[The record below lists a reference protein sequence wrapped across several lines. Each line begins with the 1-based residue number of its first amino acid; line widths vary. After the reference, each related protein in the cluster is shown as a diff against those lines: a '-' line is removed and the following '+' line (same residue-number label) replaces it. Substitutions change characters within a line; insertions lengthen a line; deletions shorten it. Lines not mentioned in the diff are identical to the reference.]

1 MTDALDALRR
11 VDFDWVRTLDSIW
24 IDTTPTGGPNERL
37 VPDIVAD
44 LHRKARQP
52 ADRALGRVLVG
63 QSGIGKTH
71 LVGQLRRE
79 AWRTGAWFVPL
90 DVLGL
95 TDFWRSAALS
105 FVTALLQTMP
115 DGRRQSDAVLAG
127 VARRFRVEAQVEA
140 AFNTPNMDAR
150 RIVDVLVRALM
161 SVDAGRALKH
171 LDVFRA
177 LCLLRSQDLAVVGLA
192 HAWLQ
197 GYDADP
203 AERAALG
210 FKTPP
215 PAPVELV
222 RGMCW
227 IMALSGPTLIAVDQI
242 DGVIETGR
250 LAAEDG
256 IDAEAGLA
264 EVLAAGLLEVNIV
277 CDRSMTAVTCLQ
289 ESWARLGAR
298 GLRPMLDRFAE
309 AIGLVGM
316 NERAAAAALVASRL
330 EPAYADAGYVPQF
343 PTWPFS
349 ERALADA
356 AAAGMMPR
364 TLLMRCDAFR
374 RRCLTEGAVSV
385 CDSLSAAGAPQE
397 DLPQGAEFDLAAAC
411 READIAGIRSD
422 DDTWL
427 GQLLRDTFDLYAL
440 EDDPDDT
447 LDVASKGEPDQ
458 RIPPLHG
465 RLIYIHRDENDRER
479 HVCYRALQH
488 HNAIAFQARLR
499 AALTASGIS
508 ARIPDREL
516 LLIRRGPMPG
526 GAKTKQLVDAFTAAG
541 GLSID
546 PSDADLRVFVAL
558 RDLHSRAQEDG
569 ASDRFERWIRAEQ
582 PLVNTAF
589 FRDAGLAHAA
599 KAGQAQGTAHV
610 AGERPAPPVR
620 SPVLEGQAAAE
631 SFAIAKEPASPTAA
645 HAEAGKTVQPDQ
657 RTPRQLAPDAE
668 VVAIPVGH
676 RLSPDAP
683 GVSLPLRLLPRH
695 TAIIAGSGSGK
706 TVLLRRLVEEAAL
719 AGIPAIVIDPN
730 NDLSRLGD
738 RWPERPRGF
747 APEDDRKAALYAE
760 RVEVVIWTP
769 GVHAGNPLFLSVLPD
784 FAELGEDRDER
795 QQAIEMAAETLGPL
809 AGAKT
814 NLQRGVLADSLRC
827 FAERGGGN
835 LAAFMALLA
844 DLPDGISQIGSAA
857 KLGLGMADQ
866 LHAAIATNPLLKVEG
881 TVLDP
886 RHLFFG
892 RDPARTRISVI
903 NLSGLASDAARED
916 FVNRLQMTLF
926 GWIKKNPSP
935 RGMLYVVDEAQ
946 TFLPAQRASPSLGSG
961 IKLVA
966 QGRKYGLGMIVA
978 TQVPRGIHN
987 QVVSNCT
994 TQFFGRQSAPATIAA
1009 AQEILAA
1016 NGGAAADIGKLA
1028 AGEFYFATEGSGRP
1042 AKLRTPLCL
1051 SYHPANPPTPE
1062 EVIRQ
1067 AKRSTEPGTCARA
1080 S

>member
-1 MTDALDALRR
+1 MIDALDALRAIN
-11 VDFDWVRTLDSIW
+11 FDWVRTLDSIW
-24 IDTTPTGGPNERL
+24 IDTAPTGGPNERL
-37 VPDIVAD
+37 VPEIVAD
-44 LHRKARQP
+44 LHGKARQP

-71 LVGQLRRE
+71 LIGQLRRE

-161 SVDAGRALKH
+161 SVDPGRALKH

-264 EVLAAGLLEVNIV
+264 EVLAAGLLEVHIV
-277 CDRSMTAVTCLQ
+277 CDRSMTVMTCLQ
-289 ESWARLGAR
+289 ESWERLEVR
-298 GLRPMLDRFAE
+298 GLKPMRERFAE
-309 AIGLVGM
+309 ATGLVGM
-316 NERAAAAALVASRL
+316 NERAAAAALVAGRL
-330 EPAYADAGYVPQF
+330 EPAYAEAGYVPPF

-349 ERALADA
+349 ERALAAA

-374 RRCLTEGAVSV
+374 RRCLAEGAVSV
-385 CDSLSAAGAPQE
+385 CDSLGTAGPPPEAPSE
-397 DLPQGAEFDLAAAC
+397 EAGFDLAAAC

-422 DDTWL
+422 EDTWL

-488 HNAIAFQARLR
+488 QNAIAFQARLR

-541 GLSID
+541 GLAID

-558 RDLHSRAQEDG
+558 RDLHARALEAG
-569 ASDRFERWIRAEQ
+569 ASDRFERWIRAAQ

-599 KAGQAQGTAHV
+599 KAASAPGQAQA
-610 AGERPAPPVR
+610 AGEGAAVANAPAAPP
-620 SPVLEGQAAAE
+620 
-631 SFAIAKEPASPTAA
+631 AA
-645 HAEAGKTVQPDQ
+645 HAPAGRGVRPDRPNPGPSAPGAEA
-657 RTPRQLAPDAE
+657 DA
-668 VVAIPVGH
+668 ISVGH
-676 RLSPDAP
+676 RLTPDAP

-719 AGIPAIVIDPN
+719 AGLPAIVIDPN

-738 RWPERPRGF
+738 RWPERPHGF
-747 APEDDRKAALYAE
+747 SPDDDRKAALYAE
-760 RVEVVIWTP
+760 RVEVVVWTP

-784 FAELGEDRDER
+784 FADLGEDRDER

-814 NLQRGVLADSLRC
+814 NLQRGVLADSLRR

-844 DLPDGISQIGSAA
+844 DLPDGISQIGNAA

-866 LHAAIATNPLLKVEG
+866 LHAAVATNPLLKVEG

-1016 NGGAAADIGKLA
+1016 GGGTAADIGKLG

-1051 SYHPANPPTPE
+1051 THHPANPPTPE
-1062 EVIRQ
+1062 AVAAIAR
-1067 AKRSTEPGTCARA
+1067 RSAADPSR
-1080 S
+1080 